1 MSDLQ
6 QYLLNL
12 WLTKVVGS
20 SLVKRNDFKYCTLGQ
35 LELKQFSIDVHKKIS
50 RKVEKMFS
58 WYDCESGIDLLACR
72 VTWNYAFKNLIMF
85 STHVLVN
92 KKHNSCILSSDPFR
106 FTPKQISICFILCF
120 VFNPGFQL
128 ISSKFSIW
136 TMSGS
141 VSNIGISFSS
151 LRPKTDFP
159 QQISRFLL
167 SQTRLFQADSP

>member
-1 MSDLQ
+1 
-6 QYLLNL
+6 
-12 WLTKVVGS
+12 
-20 SLVKRNDFKYCTLGQ
+20 
-35 LELKQFSIDVHKKIS
+35 
-50 RKVEKMFS
+50 
-58 WYDCESGIDLLACR
+58 
-72 VTWNYAFKNLIMF
+72 MF
-85 STHVLVN
+85 STYVLVN

-167 SQTRLFQADSP
+167 SQTRLYQADSPWNNINNNTIHRPNQTFYIYYIHYMLSWTLLYPKPSSIMDTCSILNPALTWTLL